1 MPESLLDSTETYGDM
16 NIGKTLKMTQEM
28 MIEASQILRSAQME
42 YESIISSDK
51 ASDLVIN
58 QDGLIG
64 QHLSSPTKTSDE
76 NQKKNQL
83 RPVKGQRPSFFAI
96 EKMEQ

>member
-1 MPESLLDSTETYGDM
+1 MPESLLDSTETYEDM
-16 NIGKTLKMTQEM
+16 GQTVKMTQEM

-42 YESIISSDK
+42 YESIVSSDK

-64 QHLSSPTKTSDE
+64 QQAAYPLTKTSDD
-76 NQKKNQL
+76 NQKRNQL
-83 RPVKGQRPSFFAI
+83 RPVNRQRPSFFAI